1 MGCVNAKAADTKL
14 VMSSKMRALP
24 NELPDKFSFMYPN
37 RTNTNEIYL
46 DDIPFSGRDE
56 IL

>member
-1 MGCVNAKAADTKL
+1 MGCVNAKATRSNL
-14 VMSSKMRALP
+14 VVSSKALP
-24 NELPDKFSFMYPN
+24 NKLPDKFSFMYPN
-37 RTNTNEIYL
+37 RANTNEIYL